1 MVTGLRSGRYLLQCP
16 GSGKAEVQYIPLLRT
31 KHSLEG
37 LIQHR
42 QVVCEVS
49 LPESY
54 NITSFADYMYKYRFR
69 QENAELLAEV
79 LQNLSKKK
87 KNRKTYSGRTEG

>member
-69 QENAELLAEV
+69 QENAELL
-79 LQNLSKKK
+79 
-87 KNRKTYSGRTEG
+87 